1 MDQAGGP
8 ESTKKARWSNDGNAA
23 AALSGAAASAAAR
36 NNASFENY
44 GYGNNSFN
52 HQNILAQQAQ
62 AQAQQLYAT
71 PLSANGASNGQGAGG
86 PQISPNT
93 AAAFAQQQQQ
103 QQQQVQNGN
112 PPQSPFV
119 TSVNNAYGMAN
130 FGYGMGGM
138 MGVPSMSMLGGFPY
152 SPQIGS
158 FQQVGAN
165 FSRASCTLMGTSTAT
180 RSSEPNKYLCSP
192 GCLFSCGCGCCGCGC

>member
-8 ESTKKARWSNDGNAA
+8 ESVKKPRWSTEGNAA
-23 AALSGAAASAAAR
+23 AALSSAAASAAAR

-71 PLSANGASNGQGAGG
+71 PLSANSTSNGQSTT
-86 PQISPNT
+86 PQITPNT
-93 AAAFAQQQQQ
+93 AAAFAQQQA
-103 QQQQVQNGN
+103 QNGN

-119 TSVNNAYGMAN
+119 TSATNAAYSMGN

-138 MGVPSMSMLGGFPY
+138 MGVPGMGMLGGFPY
-152 SPQIGS
+152 SPQLGS
-158 FQQVGAN
+158 FQQVCV
-165 FSRASCTLMGTSTAT
+165 FTILVSCSY
-180 RSSEPNKYLCSP
+180 K
-192 GCLFSCGCGCCGCGC
+192 

>member
-1 MDQAGGP
+1 M
-8 ESTKKARWSNDGNAA
+8 KKPRWSTDGNAA
-23 AALSGAAASAAAR
+23 AALSSAAASAAAR

-71 PLSANGASNGQGAGG
+71 PLSANGTSNGQSSAS
-86 PQISPNT
+86 QISPNT
-93 AAAFAQQQQQ
+93 AAAFAQQQA
-103 QQQQVQNGN
+103 QNGSS
-112 PPQSPFV
+112 PQSPFV
-119 TSVNNAYGMAN
+119 GNGNNAGYSMGN

-138 MGVPSMSMLGGFPY
+138 MGVPGMGMLGGFSY

-158 FQQVGAN
+158 FQQVCVYVIWL
-165 FSRASCTLMGTSTAT
+165 SI
-180 RSSEPNKYLCSP
+180 Y
-192 GCLFSCGCGCCGCGC
+192 